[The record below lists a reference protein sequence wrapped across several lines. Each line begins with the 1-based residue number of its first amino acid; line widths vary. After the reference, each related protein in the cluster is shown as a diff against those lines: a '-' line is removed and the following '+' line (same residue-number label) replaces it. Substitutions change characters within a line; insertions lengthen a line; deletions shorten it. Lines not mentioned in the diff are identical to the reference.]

1 MVKISD
7 FGVSKQTAGT
17 SLRTMVGTISYM
29 APEILDDYFSSYT
42 SVYTNAVDIWSLG
55 CLIHDIVTKET
66 PFPDT
71 RKLEDYVRGRIPFP
85 RTKLIETRASSA
97 TIEFISKLLLPLP
110 GKRLTAI
117 QALNDPWLDM
127 GQAQA
132 HREDAWAP
140 NCSSVCRSE
149 RLYSRKG

>member
-7 FGVSKQTAGT
+7 FGVSKQTVGT

-71 RKLEDYVRGRIPFP
+71 KKLEDYVRGRAPFP
-85 RTKLIETRASSA
+85 VKKLVEARASSTA
-97 TIEFISKLLLPLP
+97 VEFIARLLLPVP
-110 GKRLTAI
+110 GKRLTAE
-117 QALNDPWLDM
+117 QALKDSWLNGM
-127 GQAQA
+127 NEGYAQAQGGEYG
-132 HREDAWAP
+132 EDASAP
-140 NCSSVCRSE
+140 NC
-149 RLYSRKG
+149 